1 LKSDFQKVLMDTKPI
16 SILVIDGDAAS
27 RNYLTVML
35 SKSGYTV
42 LSASLGREGLISA
55 WKDQPDIII
64 LDPVLPDLP
73 GLELVNRLRQ
83 DRRTSKVPCVAFSS
97 RQDSQDMNALL
108 SAGCNEYMAK
118 SSQALPRLLELIP
131 RLLRGESAAPKKR
144 GILMAFLSAK
154 GGIGTSSLCANIAMC
169 LGSEKIE
176 TRVAVMDMV
185 LPIGSI
191 AAIVGYNDRLNLV
204 TAAMQNPAQTTAA
217 FFKDNLPRVP
227 NWYFHLL
234 AGSPDPESA
243 NQLAVNRLDGIL
255 NAIMESYDYIL
266 VDIGRALSRIS
277 LPIIQRADVVVLI
290 VGTDLSSAIL
300 TQTVWEY
307 LKNQGIDPRRLYPLQ
322 NRAVGLEGL
331 SKTELEQMT
340 GMQIRLTMPYM
351 SGNFTI
357 ANNRHEPV
365 IAKFPND
372 SSAFTLKQAAIQ
384 IAELGQRSHG

>member
-1 LKSDFQKVLMDTKPI
+1 MDTKPI
-16 SILVIDGDAAS
+16 SVLIIDGDPAS

-35 SKSGYTV
+35 RKSGYTV

-64 LDPVLPDLP
+64 LDPELPDMP

-83 DRRTSKVPCVAFSS
+83 DRRTSKLPCVALSS
-97 RQDSQDMNALL
+97 RQDSQDMNELL
-108 SAGCNEYMAK
+108 SAGCNDYVAK
-118 SSQALPRLLELIP
+118 SNQALERLLELIP
-131 RLLRGESAAPKKR
+131 SFLKGESAAPKKR
-144 GILMAFLSAK
+144 GILMTFLSAK
-154 GGIGTSSLCANIAMC
+154 GGTGTSSLCANIAMC
-169 LGSEKIE
+169 LASEKTE

-191 AAIVGYNDRLNLV
+191 ATIVGYIDRLNLV
-204 TAAMQNPAQTTAA
+204 TVAMQNPAQTTAA

-243 NQLAVNRLDGIL
+243 NQLAVDRIDGIL
-255 NAIMESYDYIL
+255 NGIMESYDFIL
-266 VDIGRALSRIS
+266 VDLGRALSRIS

-290 VGTDLSSAIL
+290 VGTDLSTAIL

-340 GMQIRLTMPYM
+340 GLQIRLTMPYM
-351 SGNFTI
+351 SGNFSI

-365 IAKFPND
+365 ITKFPND
-372 SSAFTLKQAAIQ
+372 SSAFTLKQAASQ
-384 IAELGQRSHG
+384 IAEMGQRSHG

>member
-1 LKSDFQKVLMDTKPI
+1 MESKPI
-16 SILVIDGDAAS
+16 SVLIIDGDSAS
-27 RNYLTVML
+27 RNYLTIML
-35 SKSGYTV
+35 RKSGYNV

-64 LDPVLPDLP
+64 LDPELPDLP

-83 DRRTSKVPCVAFSS
+83 DRRTSKVPCLALSS
-97 RQDSQDMNALL
+97 RQDSQDMNPLL
-108 SAGCNEYMAK
+108 SAGCNEYVAK
-118 SSQALPRLLELIP
+118 SSQALQRLLELIP
-131 RLLRGESAAPKKR
+131 RLLKGESSAPKKL

-191 AAIVGYNDRLNLV
+191 ASIVGYNDRLNLV
-204 TAAMQNPAQTTAA
+204 TVAMQNQPQTDAA
-217 FFKDNLPRVP
+217 FFTDYLPRIP
-227 NWYFHLL
+227 SWYFHLL

-243 NQLAVNRLDGIL
+243 NQLAVDRLDGIL

-290 VGTDLSSAIL
+290 VGTDLSSAIQ

-331 SKTELEQMT
+331 SKTEFEQMT
-340 GMQIRLTMPYM
+340 GLQIRLTMPYM

-372 SSAFTLKQAAIQ
+372 SSTFTLKQAALQ
-384 IAELGQRSHG
+384 IAELGQQSHG

>member
-1 LKSDFQKVLMDTKPI
+1 MDTKPI
-16 SILVIDGDAAS
+16 SVLVIDGDTAS

-35 SKSGYTV
+35 QKSGYTV
-42 LSASLGREGLISA
+42 LTASLGREGLISA

-73 GLELVNRLRQ
+73 GPELVNRLRQ
-83 DRRTSKVPCVAFSS
+83 DRRTSKVPCVALSS
-97 RQDSQDMNALL
+97 QQDSQDMNALL

-131 RLLRGESAAPKKR
+131 RLLKGESTAPKKH
-144 GILMAFLSAK
+144 GILIAFLSAK
-154 GGIGTSSLCANIAMC
+154 GGTGTSSLCANIAMC

-176 TRVAVMDMV
+176 TRVAVMDLV

-191 AAIVGYNDRLNLV
+191 ASIVGYHDRLNLV
-204 TAAMQNPAQTTAA
+204 TAAMQDPAQTTAA

-255 NAIMESYDYIL
+255 NSIMESHDYIL
-266 VDIGRALSRIS
+266 VDMGRALSRIS

-290 VGTDLSSAIL
+290 VGTDLSTAIL

-340 GMQIRLTMPYM
+340 GLQIRFTMPYM

-372 SSAFTLKQAAIQ
+372 SSALTLKQAAIQ